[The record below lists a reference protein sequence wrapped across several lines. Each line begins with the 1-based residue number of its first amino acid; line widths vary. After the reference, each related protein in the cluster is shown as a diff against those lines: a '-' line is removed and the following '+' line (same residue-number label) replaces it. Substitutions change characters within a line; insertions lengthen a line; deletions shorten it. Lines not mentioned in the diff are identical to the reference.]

1 MRRSLS
7 HRYQQFQSLIQL
19 GAISF
24 FDDRSQVGAG
34 RVPHFWPGLPEV
46 GISFDFGVA
55 LSPCAVVDLATS
67 VLPSRS
73 RTQEPPSSYA
83 FFRHKC

>member
-7 HRYQQFQSLIQL
+7 HRYQQGQSLIQL

-34 RVPHFWPGLPEV
+34 G
-46 GISFDFGVA
+46 DFLDFSAA
-55 LSPCAVVDLATS
+55 LSPCPVVDLATS
-67 VLPSRS
+67 LLPSRS
-73 RTQEPPSSYA
+73 RTQEPPSSNA